1 MDNLSPDNLTLQ
13 AFTPLLHAKFYAVLP
28 DARRAELELV
38 EVESIRNSS
47 GNRRAGPGL
56 VQETF
61 SLCFRGAPRE
71 SLPQTTYVLE
81 QERLGRFELFIV
93 PIGQE
98 NECLRYQAVFNRLVA
113 PE

>member
-1 MDNLSPDNLTLQ
+1 MDNVPPDELTLQ
-13 AFTPLLHAKFYAVLP
+13 AFMPLLHAKFHAVLP
-28 DARRAELELV
+28 DERRAELELV
-38 EVESIRNSS
+38 EVESVRNS
-47 GNRRAGPGL
+47 NRRTGPGL

-61 SLCFRGAPRE
+61 SLCFRGASGE

-81 QERLGRFELFIV
+81 QESLGRFELFIV

-98 NECLRYQAVFNRLVA
+98 DGCVRYQAVFNRLVA

>member
-1 MDNLSPDNLTLQ
+1 MDNVPPDKLTLQ
-13 AFTPLLHAKFYAVLP
+13 AFMPLLHAKFYAVLS
-28 DARRAELELV
+28 DDRRAELELI
-38 EVESIRNSS
+38 EVESVRNGP

-61 SLCFRGAPRE
+61 SLCFRGASGE

-81 QERLGRFELFIV
+81 QESLGRFELFIV

-98 NECLRYQAVFNRLVA
+98 DGCVRYQAVFNRRVL

>member
-1 MDNLSPDNLTLQ
+1 MDHETPDGLTLQ
-13 AFTPLLHAKFYAVLP
+13 AFMPLLHAKFYAVLP
-28 DARRAELELV
+28 GERRAELELV
-38 EVESIRNSS
+38 EVESVRNAS

-71 SLPQTTYVLE
+71 FLPQTTYVLE

-98 NECLRYQAVFNRLVA
+98 EECVRYQAVFNRLLA

>member
-1 MDNLSPDNLTLQ
+1 MDNVSPDKLTMQ
-13 AFTPLLHAKFYAVLP
+13 VFTPLLHAKFYAVLP
-28 DARRAELELV
+28 DERRAELELV
-38 EVESIRNSS
+38 EVESVRN
-47 GNRRAGPGL
+47 GNRRTGPGL

-71 SLPQTTYVLE
+71 FLAQNTYVLE
-81 QERLGRFELFIV
+81 QESLGRFELFIV

-98 NECLRYQAVFNRLVA
+98 DERIRYQAVFNRLLA